1 MTTITKHDT
10 EQLLKSLKLI
20 PGYAKTIAQR
30 VNTSD
35 VTVYRVLKGSVS
47 PKSFAIFDCAA
58 DLVHDF
64 ETSSREL
71 SEKIKRLHRQ
81 EVPPPTSEN

>member
-20 PGYAKTIAQR
+20 PGYAKKIAEQTK
-30 VNTSD
+30 TSE
-35 VTVYRVLKGSVS
+35 VTVYRVLKGTLS
-47 PKSFAIFDCAA
+47 PKSFSIFDCAA

-71 SEKIKRLHRQ
+71 SEKIKRLHRSDG
-81 EVPPPTSEN
+81 PPQVTDN